1 MYSSSQISVI
11 RNTTIIG
18 VSLFSS
24 QFTRA
29 TLISVKSNFSVLRMN
44 MSDGILGFLCGFYV
58 FAKANAGNV
67 IRHRLA
73 SCLELRI
80 DVEMY

>member
-1 MYSSSQISVI
+1 M
-11 RNTTIIG
+11 
-18 VSLFSS
+18 
-24 QFTRA
+24 
-29 TLISVKSNFSVLRMN
+29 LRMN

-58 FAKANAGNV
+58 FAKASAGNV
-67 IRHRLA
+67 IRHRLT